1 MKYALPTAAIALIVT
16 ASALLTPQYAVGTVD
31 TDSRIVSNDNRL
43 PAGRLERGVLTVRM
57 EAREGTWYPDGP
69 DGAPRVVAAFAE
81 EGKPLQNPGP
91 LLRVVAGTEVRVTL
105 RNSLGVPLTL
115 LGLGETRG
123 IAADSVT
130 IEPGDAR
137 EMRFTPTAPGTYWYA
152 GRTDSVPRL
161 YARRGRDSQLNG
173 VIVVDPP
180 GTVGQPNDRIFLIS
194 WWVPEATAPAS
205 ASAAP
210 ATLVINGLSW
220 PHTER
225 FDVAQGDSLHWRW
238 VSMTAPPHP
247 MHLHGFYFRV
257 DGKGNGSQYSVYTPG
272 QQRLAVTEILRPGE
286 TMQIAWSPSKPGN
299 WIFHCHLARHMTPR
313 ADPTEDRS
321 RPAERYSAHASAE
334 GVHQHEMARLVLGIR
349 VSPRGE
355 PPKPA
360 ARARPIRLLIRSRP
374 ASDGEHMRYGYAL
387 GGSAEE
393 GDTVLRVPGPTLVL
407 QKDEPVAITVVNK
420 SHEPAAVHWHGIEL
434 ESFPDGVPGWS
445 GSDKH
450 LLPAILAGDSI
461 TVRFTPPRAGT
472 FMYHSH
478 FNEMQQIA
486 SGLYGTILVLNRGQR
501 YDPETDRVLLFSD
514 SKPTVTPGTF
524 VPPLLNGQ
532 ARPEPMQLRAG
543 VTYRLRVINIRSNN
557 LVAVSLVGD
566 GDKPVEWRVVAKDGA
581 DLPGAQAVL
590 QPAQLALGP
599 GEIYDYEITPRAAGE
614 LSLRFGFPRP
624 PTPPRPGVVIPEHVA
639 VAVHV
644 R

>member
-1 MKYALPTAAIALIVT
+1 MKYALPATMAVVVT
-16 ASALLTPQYAVGTVD
+16 ASALLTPRYAVGTVD
-31 TDSRIVSNDNRL
+31 TGSRIVSNDNRL
-43 PAGRLERGVLTVRM
+43 PAGRLESGVLTVRM

-91 LLRVVAGTEVRVTL
+91 LLRVVAGTEVRVTI

-115 LGLGETRG
+115 HGLGKTRG
-123 IAADSVT
+123 IASDSVT
-130 IEPGDAR
+130 IEPGEAR
-137 EMRFTPTAPGTYWYA
+137 EMRFTPTEPGTYWYA
-152 GRTDSVPRL
+152 GRTDSVRRL

-173 VIVVDPP
+173 VIVVDPS
-180 GTVGQPNDRIFLIS
+180 GTVAQPNDRIFLIS
-194 WWVPEATAPAS
+194 WWVPEAPAAAS
-205 ASAAP
+205 AGGAG

-238 VSMTAPPHP
+238 VSMTGPPHP

-257 DGKGNGSQYSVYTPG
+257 DGKGNGTQYSVYT
-272 QQRLAVTEILRPGE
+272 QAERRLAVTEIIRPGE

-313 ADPTEDRS
+313 ADPVEDRS
-321 RPAERYSAHASAE
+321 RAAETHTAHATAQ

-355 PPKPA
+355 PPTPA
-360 ARARPIRLLIRSRP
+360 ADARPIRLLIRSRP
-374 ASDGEHMRYGYAL
+374 ASDGEMRYGYAL
-387 GGSAEE
+387 GGSPEAT
-393 GDTVLRVPGPTLVL
+393 DTVLRVPGPTLIL

-445 GSDKH
+445 GFDKH
-450 LLPAILAGDSI
+450 LLPAIPAGDSI

-486 SGLYGTILVLNRGQR
+486 SGLYGTILVLDRGQR

-514 SKPTVTPGTF
+514 SKPAVTPGTF
-524 VPPLLNGQ
+524 VPALLNGQ
-532 ARPEPMQLRAG
+532 ARPDPMQLRAG
-543 VTYRLRVINIRSNN
+543 VTYRLRIINIRSNN
-557 LVAVSLVGD
+557 LLAVSLVGE
-566 GDKPVEWRVVAKDGA
+566 GGKPAEWRLVAKDGA
-581 DLPGAQAVL
+581 DLPPAQAVL
-590 QPAQLALGP
+590 RPAQLILGP
-599 GEIYDYEITPRAAGE
+599 GEIYDYEITPSGE
-614 LSLRFGFPRP
+614 LELRFGFPRP
-624 PTPPRPGVVIPEHVA
+624 LIPPPPGVVIPEPVVVA
-639 VAVHV
+639 VQV